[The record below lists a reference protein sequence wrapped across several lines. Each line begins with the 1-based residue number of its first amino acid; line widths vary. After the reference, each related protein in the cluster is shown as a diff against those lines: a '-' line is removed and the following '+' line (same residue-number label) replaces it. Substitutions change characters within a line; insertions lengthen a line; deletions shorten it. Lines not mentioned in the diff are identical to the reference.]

1 MMPQLTAAPE
11 RRMVTATHAG
21 SDTVLSPTC
30 TRFSIEREASSCDW
44 TISILRIDSVVKRRR
59 SQTHGMR
66 GHPQRNIPPEKTM
79 SQTPPA
85 ATSTAQQLS
94 PSGSKPTAPG
104 QQASQ
109 AKRPASGAPADPDA
123 EERLDAVLNRVNR
136 VLLGEAA
143 EELLADEGTLRT
155 GSDGTFMPAAP
166 RTLQETGLLEG
177 EVSAL
182 IVKLLLH
189 MGAISGGKVA
199 GHIGLTFAVVSVLLK
214 QMKDDQLVAYK
225 GAAAAGD
232 YVYELTQKGRE
243 RAVSYSAA
251 STYFGAAPVP
261 LQQYIDSVSAQSLK
275 RRQPSFKEIR
285 EAFSDIDLE
294 ESLLERIGQAIH
306 SGRGMFLFGSP
317 GNGKTS
323 IGERV
328 TKSFGDHIWIPRAIT
343 ASGDIIRLYDPNSH
357 HILEP
362 GVGSTSYDQRWV
374 KIRRPTVVVGGE
386 LQMENLEVRYISN
399 TGVGESPVQLK
410 SNCGTLLIDDF
421 GRQRMST
428 DELLN
433 RWIVPLE
440 QHHDFLQLA
449 SGRVVKVPF
458 DQLIIFSTN
467 LEPSD
472 LVDDAFL
479 RRIPYK
485 IEVRD
490 PTVEQFVK
498 VFLSSARGMGFECA
512 PEQIE
517 YLLNNYYLPIKRP
530 MRFCQPRDLIRQIEN
545 RCTLLELPRVVTHEA
560 LDAAVE
566 NYFSIM

>member
-1 MMPQLTAAPE
+1 MSLTEQPSSNVDETTAAESSAVDPSAVDCPVQEDPE
-11 RRMVTATHAG
+11 AR
-21 SDTVLSPTC
+21 LS
-30 TRFSIEREASSCDW
+30 
-44 TISILRIDSVVKRRR
+44 
-59 SQTHGMR
+59 
-66 GHPQRNIPPEKTM
+66 
-79 SQTPPA
+79 
-85 ATSTAQQLS
+85 
-94 PSGSKPTAPG
+94 
-104 QQASQ
+104 
-109 AKRPASGAPADPDA
+109 
-123 EERLDAVLNRVNR
+123 AVLNRVNR

-143 EELLADEGTLRT
+143 EERLAQAVPQDTVA
-155 GSDGTFMPAAP
+155 DGPYVPGVP

-177 EVSAL
+177 EVSSL
-182 IVKLLLH
+182 VVKLLLH

-199 GHIGLTFAVVSVLLK
+199 GHIGLSFSVTSVLLK

-225 GAAAAGD
+225 GAAPAGD
-232 YVYELTQKGRE
+232 YVYELTPKGRE
-243 RAVSYSAA
+243 RAISCSAA

-275 RRQPSFKEIR
+275 RRQPTYAEIR
-285 EAFSDIDLE
+285 RAFADIDLE
-294 ESLLERIGQAIH
+294 ERLLERIGQAIH
-306 SGRGMFLFGSP
+306 SGRGMFLFGSS

-357 HILEP
+357 EIVDP
-362 GVGSTSYDQRWV
+362 NVDPASYDHRWV

-386 LQMENLEVRYISN
+386 LQMENLEVRYISK
-399 TGVGESPVQLK
+399 TGVGEAPVQLK

-421 GRQRMST
+421 GRQRMGT

-440 QHHDFLQLA
+440 QRHDYLQLA
-449 SGRVVKVPF
+449 SGRVIKVPF

-485 IEVRD
+485 IEVPD
-490 PTVEQFVK
+490 PSVEQFVK
-498 VFLSSARGMGFECA
+498 VFLSVAQSMGFECD
-512 PEQIE
+512 PEQVE
-517 YLLNNYYLPIKRP
+517 YVLNNYYLPVNRP
-530 MRFCQPRDLIRQIEN
+530 MRFCQPRDLLRQIEN
-545 RCTLLELPRVVTHEA
+545 RCTLLELPRVVTHDA

>member
-1 MMPQLTAAPE
+1 VGQ
-11 RRMVTATHAG
+11 
-21 SDTVLSPTC
+21 D
-30 TRFSIEREASSCDW
+30 REA
-44 TISILRIDSVVKRRR
+44 R
-59 SQTHGMR
+59 
-66 GHPQRNIPPEKTM
+66 
-79 SQTPPA
+79 
-85 ATSTAQQLS
+85 LS
-94 PSGSKPTAPG
+94 
-104 QQASQ
+104 
-109 AKRPASGAPADPDA
+109 
-123 EERLDAVLNRVNR
+123 AVLDRVNR
-136 VLLGEAA
+136 VLLGEDA
-143 EELLADEGTLRT
+143 EELLEPDGHPGRV
-155 GSDGTFMPAAP
+155 SDGSFMPVV
-166 RTLQETGLLEG
+166 RRSMQETGLLEG
-177 EVSAL
+177 EVSSL
-182 IVKLLLH
+182 VVKLLLH
-189 MGAISGGKVA
+189 MGAISGGKVS
-199 GHIGLTFAVVSVLLK
+199 GHIGLSFPVISTLLK
-214 QMKDDQLVAYK
+214 QMKEDQIVVYK
-225 GAAAAGD
+225 GAAPAGD

-243 RAVSYSAA
+243 RAISCSAA

-275 RRQPSFKEIR
+275 RRQPTYREIR
-285 EAFSDIDLE
+285 KAFADIDLH

-343 ASGDIIRLYDPNSH
+343 TAGDIIRLYDPNSH
-357 HILEP
+357 QIVDP
-362 GVGSTSYDQRWV
+362 GLSPTSYDQRWV
-374 KIRRPTVVVGGE
+374 KICRPTVVVGGE
-386 LQMENLEVRYISN
+386 LQMENLEVRYISK
-399 TGVGESPVQLK
+399 TGVGEAPVQLK

-428 DELLN
+428 HELLN

-449 SGRVVKVPF
+449 SGRVIKVPF

-485 IEVRD
+485 IEVQD

-498 VFLSSARGMGFECA
+498 VFLSSARSMGFECD
-512 PEQIE
+512 PEQVE
-517 YLLNNYYLPIKRP
+517 YLLNNYYLPIDRP
-530 MRFCQPRDLIRQIEN
+530 LRFCQPRDLLRQLEN